1 MYRARSCCNRV
12 TSWTWT
18 SRRAMMAR
26 NPRMPSPDAD
36 LTRPRTFAPPLAE
49 LLGVSMLPVVLSMI
63 AGSVD
68 VIGLYALDMFTSHI
82 TGNLVLLAARI
93 VGGEPARIG
102 QLLSVPVF
110 VVVLVLTK
118 WLADR
123 LESSGLAPLR
133 TLLLLQFLLI
143 AGLLAV
149 CVATGAF
156 VHPDS
161 ASAILAG
168 ILGVSAMAVQTTIV
182 LIFLRSSP
190 TVAMTMSIARFTL
203 DVSAILSRR
212 DSGEV
217 ADARSRTREAG
228 YVIGGF
234 AVGCAA
240 GAACAAAVGPWSL
253 ALPAGLAAL
262 AFTMAGADLERR
274 P

>member
-1 MYRARSCCNRV
+1 
-12 TSWTWT
+12 
-18 SRRAMMAR
+18 
-26 NPRMPSPDAD
+26 MPSPDAD
-36 LTRPRTFAPPLAE
+36 LLTPRTSGPPLVGL

-82 TGNLVLLAARI
+82 TGNLVLLAARV
-93 VGGEPARIG
+93 VGGEQARVG

-118 WLADR
+118 LLADR
-123 LESSGLAPLR
+123 LESIGLAPLR
-133 TLLLLQFLLI
+133 SLLLLQFLLI

-156 VHPDS
+156 AHPDS

-203 DVSAILSRR
+203 DVSEILSSR
-212 DSGEV
+212 DPGEV
-217 ADARSRTREAG
+217 AGARQRTREAG

-240 GAACAAAVGPWSL
+240 GAVCAATVGPWSL

-262 AFTMAGADLERR
+262 AFTMTGVPDR
-274 P
+274 

>member
-1 MYRARSCCNRV
+1 MI
-12 TSWTWT
+12 
-18 SRRAMMAR
+18 R
-26 NPRMPSPDAD
+26 NPRMSSPDAD
-36 LTRPRTFAPPLAE
+36 LMTPRTSDPPLAG
-49 LLGVSMLPVVLSMI
+49 LGVSLPVVLSMI

-82 TGNLVLLAARI
+82 TGNLVLLAARV
-93 VGGEPARIG
+93 VGGEHARIG

-118 WLADR
+118 WLGDR
-123 LESSGLAPLR
+123 LESIGLAPLR
-133 TLLLLQFLLI
+133 SLLLLQFVLI

-149 CVATGAF
+149 CVATAAF
-156 VHPDS
+156 AHPDS

-182 LIFLRSSP
+182 LISLKSSP

-203 DVSAILSRR
+203 DVSEILS
-212 DSGEV
+212 GGNPAEV
-217 ADARSRTREAG
+217 ADARRRTRDAG

-234 AVGCAA
+234 AAGCAA
-240 GAACAAAVGPWSL
+240 GAASAAAVGPWSL

-262 AFTMAGADLERR
+262 AFTMTGPDVDRR

>member
-1 MYRARSCCNRV
+1 MRS
-12 TSWTWT
+12 
-18 SRRAMMAR
+18 
-26 NPRMPSPDAD
+26 
-36 LTRPRTFAPPLAE
+36 
-49 LLGVSMLPVVLSMI
+49 
-63 AGSVD
+63 
-68 VIGLYALDMFTSHI
+68 
-82 TGNLVLLAARI
+82 
-93 VGGEPARIG
+93 
-102 QLLSVPVF
+102 
-110 VVVLVLTK
+110 
-118 WLADR
+118 
-123 LESSGLAPLR
+123 
-133 TLLLLQFLLI
+133 LLLLQFLLI

-203 DVSAILSRR
+203 DVSEILSSR
-212 DSGEV
+212 DPGEV
-217 ADARSRTREAG
+217 AGARQRTREAG

-240 GAACAAAVGPWSL
+240 GAVCAATVGPWSL

-262 AFTMAGADLERR
+262 AFTMTGVPDR
-274 P
+274 

>member
-1 MYRARSCCNRV
+1 MVRG
-12 TSWTWT
+12 
-18 SRRAMMAR
+18 
-26 NPRMPSPDAD
+26 PRMPSPNAH
-36 LTRPRTFAPPLAE
+36 LMTPRTSGHPLA
-49 LLGVSMLPVVLSMI
+49 GMVAVSMLPVVLSMI

-82 TGNLVLLAARI
+82 TGNLVLLAARV
-93 VGGEPARIG
+93 VGGDHAPIG

-110 VVVLVLTK
+110 IVVLVLTK
-118 WLADR
+118 LLADR
-123 LESSGLAPLR
+123 LASIGLAPLR
-133 TLLLLQFLLI
+133 SLLLLQFLLI

-156 VHPDS
+156 AHPDS
-161 ASAILAG
+161 AGAILAG

-190 TVAMTMSIARFTL
+190 TVAMTMSVARFTL
-203 DVSAILSRR
+203 DVSEILFARDPTGAAGARR
-212 DSGEV
+212 
-217 ADARSRTREAG
+217 RTRDAG

-240 GAACAAAVGPWSL
+240 GAACVAVAGPWSL

-262 AFTMAGADLERR
+262 ALTMTGSDIDRH

>member
-63 AGSVD
+63 AG
-68 VIGLYALDMFTSHI
+68 
-82 TGNLVLLAARI
+82 
-93 VGGEPARIG
+93 
-102 QLLSVPVF
+102 
-110 VVVLVLTK
+110 
-118 WLADR
+118 
-123 LESSGLAPLR
+123 
-133 TLLLLQFLLI
+133 
-143 AGLLAV
+143 LLAV

-161 ASAILAG
+161 AGAILAG
-168 ILGVSAMAVQTTIV
+168 ILGVSGMAVQTTIV